1 MEYDR
6 SIVSIKV
13 NLRIPSV
20 LCELLVS
27 LNLSAKIRYSKYIKI
42 SAH

>member
-6 SIVSIKV
+6 SIVSTKV
-13 NLRIPSV
+13 NLHIPSV
-20 LCELLVS
+20 LHELLVS
-27 LNLSAKIRYSKYIKI
+27 LNLNAKIRYSKYIKI